1 MLAGVTSGVIWF
13 MFFMIAHVAAFRVM
27 PNQDRSKTILRILVL
42 AFLGHC
48 VSILS
53 IRFLRDDWLILA
65 SSSATLSIVAGC
77 LVIACLFVLYMP
89 FYYTVDTSLSVETL
103 AMLSL
108 KGAGRLPITEVKVRF
123 TSDKFLLDR
132 LETMCRNGYLLRT
145 EDGTYMLLARG
156 RKIAS
161 LMLKVKEL
169 LKLGAGG

>member
-1 MLAGVTSGVIWF
+1 MLAGVTSGMIWF
-13 MFFMIAHVAAFRVM
+13 FFFMIAHVAAFRVK
-27 PNQDRSKTILRILVL
+27 PNQDRSKTILRVLVL

-53 IRFLRDDWLILA
+53 IRFFRDDWLVWA
-65 SSSATLSIVAGC
+65 SSSVMLSVIAGC

-103 AMLSL
+103 AMLSF
-108 KGAGRLPITEVKVRF
+108 KGAGSLPVSEVKARF

-132 LETMCRNGYLLRT
+132 LETMCRNGHLLRT
-145 EDGTYMLLARG
+145 EDGTYILLARG
-156 RKIAS
+156 RRIAS